1 MVPESTDNRGRHKGW
16 VEVIC
21 GSMFSGKT
29 EELIRR
35 MKRAQYARQKVEIF
49 KPLIDKRYSDEE
61 VVSHDKNAIPSTP
74 IPTSSCLTVF
84 LMVKKNSSAAFLK
97 DE

>member
-1 MVPESTDNRGRHKGW
+1 MGW

-35 MKRAQYARQKVEIF
+35 LKRALIAKQKVQVF
-49 KPLIDKRYSDEE
+49 KPYIDKRYSVDA
-61 VVSHDKNAIPSTP
+61 VTSHSDMKLDAIPIRDAEEILQLLDDNTRVVG
-74 IPTSSCLTVF
+74 I
-84 LMVKKNSSAAFLK
+84 
-97 DE
+97 DETQFFSPPL